1 MKYSGRMAALAAT
14 MALAVLPEA
23 WGGNTSSPAYVS
35 LDVESAAIW
44 RTAFSS
50 SVTLKWKMPPTAT
63 KATLTVSSA
72 TRVASMADLVAESY
86 ELQLP
91 PATSAKDENVYTL
104 VLDFDN
110 GHSITGQIGVV
121 TSAAAGASATTS
133 VRSAEDG
140 AWNRFRRSAVA
151 LVPHGTTGVTV
162 DGAPAVP
169 YLGGAEGWCV
179 FGAYRGAYDF
189 QAVLSDASGETTADL
204 SAIAAGITI
213 TLH

>member
-1 MKYSGRMAALAAT
+1 MKHCKRITALIALAAV
-14 MALAVLPEA
+14 AVMSEVC
-23 WGGNTSSPAYVS
+23 GNNTSPAAYVS
-35 LDVESAAIW
+35 LDNESAAIW

-50 SVTLKWKMPPTAT
+50 TVTLKWKIPPTAT

-72 TRVASMADLVAESY
+72 TRVASMADLTVESY
-86 ELQLP
+86 VLQLP

-110 GHSITGQIGVV
+110 GHSVTGQVGVV

-179 FGAYRGAYDF
+179 FGAYRHAHDF
-189 QAVLSDASGETTADL
+189 QTVLSDADGDTAADL

>member
-1 MKYSGRMAALAAT
+1 MVKRNTMAVVAVLAALT
-14 MALAVLPEA
+14 GFQEVR
-23 WGGNTSSPAYVS
+23 GGGTSSPAYVS

-50 SVTLKWKMPPTAT
+50 TVTLKWKIPPTAT

-72 TRVASMADLVAESY
+72 TRVASMADLTVESY
-86 ELQLP
+86 VLQLP

-110 GHSITGQIGVV
+110 GHSVTGQVGVV

-179 FGAYRGAYDF
+179 FGAYRHAHDF
-189 QAVLSDASGETTADL
+189 QTVLSDADGDTAADL

>member
-1 MKYSGRMAALAAT
+1 MKHCKRITALVALAT
-14 MALAVLPEA
+14 VAVLAEA
-23 WGGNTSSPAYVS
+23 MGANTSPASYVS
-35 LDVESAAIW
+35 LDNESAAIW
-44 RTAFSS
+44 RTAFSGT
-50 SVTLKWKMPPTAT
+50 VTLKWKKPPTAT

-72 TRVASMADLVAESY
+72 TRVASMADITAESY

-110 GHSITGQIGVV
+110 GQSVTGQVGVV
-121 TSAAAGASATTS
+121 TSSAAGASATTS
-133 VRSAEDG
+133 VRSAESSE
-140 AWNRFRRSAVA
+140 WNRFRRSAVA

-162 DGAPAVP
+162 DAAPAVP

-189 QAVLSDASGETTADL
+189 QAGLSDASGETTADL

>member
-1 MKYSGRMAALAAT
+1 MKHCKRITALIALAAV
-14 MALAVLPEA
+14 AVMSEVC
-23 WGGNTSSPAYVS
+23 GNNTSPAAYVS
-35 LDVESAAIW
+35 LDNESAAIW
-44 RTAFSS
+44 RTAFSGT
-50 SVTLKWKMPPTAT
+50 VTLKWKLPPTAT

-72 TRVASMADLVAESY
+72 TRMASMTDLTVESY
-86 ELQLP
+86 VLQLP

-110 GHSITGQIGVV
+110 GHSVTGQIGVV

-179 FGAYRGAYDF
+179 FGTYRGAHDF
-189 QAVLSDASGETTADL
+189 QTVLSDASGETTADL

>member
-1 MKYSGRMAALAAT
+1 MKHCKRITALVALAT
-14 MALAVLPEA
+14 VAVLTEA
-23 WGGNTSSPAYVS
+23 RGDNTSPAAYVS
-35 LDVESAAIW
+35 LDNESTAIW

-50 SVTLKWKMPPTAT
+50 TVTLKWKKPPTAT

-72 TRVASMADLVAESY
+72 TKVASVADLVAESY

-91 PATSAKDENVYTL
+91 PATSAKEENVYTL

-110 GHSITGQIGVV
+110 GLSVTGQLGVV
-121 TSAAAGASATTS
+121 TSSAAGASVTTS
-133 VRSAEDG
+133 VRSAESNE
-140 AWNRFRRSAVA
+140 WNRFRRSAVA
-151 LVPHGTTGVTV
+151 LVPYGAVGVTV
-162 DGAPAVP
+162 DGATAVP

-189 QAVLSDASGETTADL
+189 QTVFSEADGDTAADL

>member
-1 MKYSGRMAALAAT
+1 MKYRKRITELVALAAV
-14 MALAVLPEA
+14 AVLAEA
-23 WGGNTSSPAYVS
+23 WGGNTSPAAYVS
-35 LDVESAAIW
+35 LDNESTAIW

-50 SVTLKWKMPPTAT
+50 TVTLKWKMPPTAT

-72 TRVASMADLVAESY
+72 TRVASMADLAVESY

-104 VLDFDN
+104 VLDFNN
-110 GHSITGQIGVV
+110 GLSVTGQVGVV
-121 TSAAAGASATTS
+121 TSSAAGASVTTS
-133 VRSAEDG
+133 VRSAESNE
-140 AWNRFRRSAVA
+140 WNRFRRSAVA
-151 LVPHGTTGVTV
+151 LVPHDAVGVTV
-162 DGAPAVP
+162 DGAAAVP

-189 QAVLSDASGETTADL
+189 QTVLSEADGDTAADL